1 MMNIPLFF
9 SLLAFLGIASLWLGK
24 KAASQSKNNEDYFL
38 MGRQLGLFSLVM
50 TLLATQIG
58 AGALMG
64 AAQESY
70 TQGWSVIFYPLGMVL
85 GLLVLGL
92 GYGAKI
98 RRLNLTTVAEVFEK
112 IYQAPRL
119 RQLASLLSIVSLFLI
134 LVGQA
139 IAARTFFASLGFD
152 NKLLFT
158 GFWLIL
164 VLYTVMGGLK
174 AVVNT
179 DILQASFILIVLT
192 LAVIASQIPPTLSSS
207 VSLPIPP
214 LKTAPW
220 AKWLFMPLF
229 FMLIEQDMGQRCFA
243 AKNARTVSLASL
255 SAGLILL
262 LVSLAPIY
270 FGTQAAQNG
279 IVIPEGT
286 SVLIGSVKAL
296 TNPTVCT
303 FVICAVLM
311 AIVSTADSLLCS
323 VSSNIASDFPKIQ
336 GSVRISQAITVL
348 VGASALSLSFLFDN
362 VVTILMFAYELAVSL
377 LFVPITFGVWMKK
390 PKKISAIASIAA
402 GLLGFLTL
410 RNLSLPVPP
419 ELLTLMASAIV
430 FIVSELFQN
439 KRIRVESNL
448 S

>member
-9 SLLAFLGIASLWLGK
+9 SLLAILGMTSLWLGK
-24 KAASQSKNNEDYFL
+24 KAAAQSKNNEDYFL

-64 AAQESY
+64 AAQEAY

-98 RRLNLTTVAEVFEK
+98 RKLNLTTLAEVFER

-119 RQLASLLSIVSLFLI
+119 RQLASLLSIASLFLI

-152 NKLLFT
+152 SKLLFT
-158 GFWLIL
+158 CFWFVL

-192 LAVIASQIPPTLSSS
+192 LAVIAFQLSPQLSTP
-207 VSLPIPP
+207 VANPIPP

-220 AKWLFMPLF
+220 ATWLLMPLF

-243 AKNARTVSLASL
+243 AKNPRTVSIASL

-279 IVIPEGT
+279 IAIPEGT

-303 FVICAVLM
+303 FVVCAVLM

-323 VSSNIASDFPKIQ
+323 VSSNIASDFPKIK

-348 VGASALSLSFLFDN
+348 VGISALSLSFLFDN
-362 VVTILMFAYELAVSL
+362 VVTMLMFAYELAVSL

-390 PKKISAIASIAA
+390 PEKISATTSIAV
-402 GLLGFLTL
+402 GFLGFLTL
-410 RNLSLPVPP
+410 RNFSFPLPS
-419 ELLTLMASAIV
+419 ELLTLLFAAAA
-430 FIVSELFQN
+430 FIVCELFLK
-439 KRIRVESNL
+439 KRAHVESSL
-448 S
+448 G